1 MVADCSGVSQM
12 GLVACNAK
20 MDNTDAGQSKAASKI
35 ENKKK
40 KNLRQEKNR
49 EAKSSK
55 NWPGEGG
62 SEVKHSKLGPFPFP
76 AKSSKS
82 WPGEGESEVKHHKLG
97 PFPLPY
103 IGAAHPLEHDRISDV
118 DKESSCPLVP
128 TSIVLKKIQGR
139 TTLLNKAGSSHSRM
153 SSKVTGGRDSDKI
166 YEFDVPQFEGLQ
178 QAVLASLHD
187 DFDDSAL
194 ALTNTVWNTRD
205 IDPVLRQDPFAIFEF
220 GPDEDWFKEPDTDD
234 CAAARGALPCTP
246 RQSGGN
252 PQWYHRL
259 SVELAR
265 SARLGVVLIV
275 QKTFDLW

>member
-76 AKSSKS
+76 AKSSKI

-139 TTLLNKAGSSHSRM
+139 TTLLNKAGSSNSRM

-246 RQSGGN
+246 RQSG
-252 PQWYHRL
+252 
-259 SVELAR
+259 
-265 SARLGVVLIV
+265 
-275 QKTFDLW
+275 